1 MALTQI
7 DSYSVPHDKGG
18 GSGGNTYITGGR
30 KSSTYNSL
38 NVNSINAK
46 FGNIDNL
53 QSQSISANNGM
64 ILYLQSKDGMI
75 TKISGDQ
82 LDYKNGYI
90 GSLVADD
97 IGVKKLKAD
106 DIEAMNAF
114 IKTLQSQNI
123 TTEYLTVTKQA
134 HFFELIIDKIRS
146 VGGQLIITPASCVAD
161 YVKGHIPGTGLVKP
175 TESNYDSIDYF
186 VIYWRAEDEDGRSV
200 DNGFIADEH
209 GNDQAICQSFN
220 NVNEGSNYDVSNK
233 YYWRLVEAIDNDI
246 YINLTTGAEMSLEE
260 GAHEENKNNEYVIK
274 MFDTQTKKD
283 ENEYYNNGIN
293 WTVTQQKFIDRD
305 GNEIFG
311 IKTNVDWIDGSKING
326 MAVNGTFVSASQVY
340 GIQITPDKDNL
351 TSNLEFNITQKVGD
365 TAIIPTKINI
375 GVYFKDDT
383 FKIWNNVPIETEGRN
398 FGYCKLD
405 LEDADA
411 PVEAIIIV
419 STADVNWHRC
429 HRMKLSNINN
439 NEYNGKDDELDGYTN
454 IPSVGDNIVQLGY
467 RTKYDNPDD
476 DPNINRQSA
485 IIISA
490 YKSIDQGGILEDD
503 TIVRPIVAPSYA
515 QYMGIDD
522 FHLYTHRQSFIDG
535 SGARFIGDISLCS
548 VNGKALTDT
557 IQDNVKMLLVDTA
570 SVMMNTQEG
579 SNNVTSLTPST
590 INIQML
596 TVEDDETKY
605 SYEVPEGYKV
615 RLIYFNASGT
625 AVQNVTYGRGE
636 TAGYSLRNI
645 SLLMDSN
652 VNAVS
657 RLQITLDKYVTSG
670 GITKLIIIDSKEIPY
685 IRTASATTAGRY
697 EFRYCN
703 YIPTQSDPLPSPP
716 DDYSDGIGTFGEQIK
731 CSWNTSVVS
740 PNAANGEYTYMSQI
754 FRNAAGS
761 YVGSGNGEWS
771 TPIRITGAN
780 GRDGEDGSDIEY
792 IYCQKQDRWNTPTA
806 PTLADD
812 PTIAQNDWPNIDGQT
827 PSKTIGN
834 TTWWDNPQGVSENIK
849 FEYVSMRQKS
859 HGGNW
864 SEYCTPVI
872 WSNWGLK
879 GQDGDGYEYIFR
891 LTNEP
896 SSSNIE
902 NPCDVMTRAGLNWQ
916 TDSTYQ
922 SSNEYV
928 THMPNPDNV
937 AAAYWWMD
945 DPSSVTQTHPY
956 LYVSVRQRKSGQG
969 WSKFSDPALWA
980 RYAEQGETGGH
991 YAFRYKNSKTQPTVK
1006 PIDTGFNNG
1015 WSDIPTNP
1023 DIANG
1028 EYTWMSQTF
1037 VTPATPN
1044 DSYGT
1049 WSDPVR
1055 ITGGDGTPGTDGTD
1069 IEFIYALSVNNTQI
1083 IPAPPT
1089 NQIDDWPNDG
1099 NTDHQTI
1106 TNSNGTQTTWY
1117 DNPQG
1122 VTNIVKCE
1130 WMSMRYKTGGHNG
1143 VGGTWS
1149 AYTTPVIWSAY
1160 GDKGMDGDG
1169 FEYIY
1174 RVTGGSTAESNK
1186 PANPTPND
1194 WATNT
1199 SYQDDP
1205 SRASYV
1211 EYIPTDWHDDPQ
1223 NTSATNRWQWVCVR
1237 KRRNGQWKQFEGPT
1251 LWSNY
1256 SLADQAV
1263 PGSDGKDA
1271 ELNILVPYKENF
1283 YADIKTAL
1291 TNNSK
1296 TKLKMNLEY
1305 GLNKKVGTDVTSQS
1319 WTGYELYFDLYSST
1333 YRKLT
1338 SNSIRINTSISG
1350 GKLGYTNNDILY
1362 AISSNNVDNKSW
1374 GSNTDWLAL
1383 SSDKTV
1389 ENGTAIWL
1397 KLPVYAE
1404 VTLYKRINN
1413 SLKIMAEPRIVPLQ
1427 IDGGAFQLVTDKKI
1441 QSVVGDT
1448 IYGYNGGL
1456 ESYLQDS
1463 YASTTMLANMVTTK
1477 VNTLTMSK
1485 TAIENALSEVTQTA
1499 NEYSVNITNQY
1510 TNDITTRLA
1519 NAGITIA
1526 ANNTDGG
1533 HIELNADN
1541 TNVNGSL
1548 NVYDTGGEGF
1558 KVWNGS
1564 KNNATKSVQI
1574 SNKELGQVQNF
1585 VVQNVTGS
1593 SNKYVNVI
1601 GIDGAAFM
1609 SDYNRFMWWGKS
1621 GAPSGGANAGF
1632 SNNPHEFIVRNY
1644 NHNMRVREDG
1654 IFRSVAEYDETDP
1667 NDSNHPNDTMQN
1679 TNTYRT
1685 GGKDIIQ
1692 DSYDHKCWGDISS
1705 TVPVYCFTGSTSH
1718 TKDFTTDGNGHAGS
1732 YPDANFKKCGIFVC
1746 ESNRPDSRRESGDV
1760 TVYLPHPGE
1769 CNGRVVVFKALDVN
1783 ANGEQDGLFDLKLTV
1798 HGNYK
1803 CFMRAQDCNCYN
1815 YLYTNR
1821 KTVQLVAAKAYWIE
1835 LKSV

>member
-1 MALTQI
+1 MPLTPI
-7 DSYSVPHDKGG
+7 TSYPVPHDNGS

-53 QSQSISANNGM
+53 QSQSISANDGM
-64 ILYLQSKDGMI
+64 ILYLQSKEGMI

-82 LDYKNGYI
+82 LDYRNGYI

-97 IGVKKLKAD
+97 IGVKKLKAE
-106 DIEAMNAF
+106 DIEAMNGF
-114 IKTLQSQNI
+114 IKTLQSKEI

-161 YVKGHIPGTGLVKP
+161 YVKGHIPGTGLVEP
-175 TESNYDSIDYF
+175 TASNYNSIDYF
-186 VIYWRAEDEDGRSV
+186 VIYWRAEDDDGRSV
-200 DNGFIADEH
+200 DNGFRADEH

-220 NVNEGSNYDVSNK
+220 NVHEGTNYNVSNK
-233 YYWRLVEAIDNDI
+233 YYWRLVEAVDNDI
-246 YINLTTGAEMSLEE
+246 YINLTTGAEMSLET
-260 GAHEENKNNEYVIK
+260 GANAENKNNEYYIK
-274 MFDTQTKKD
+274 MFDTKTKKN
-283 ENEYYNNGIN
+283 ENEYFNNGIT
-293 WTVTQQKFIDRD
+293 WTVKEQRI
-305 GNEIFG
+305 EG
-311 IKTNVDWIDGSKING
+311 IETNVDWVSGGTLSG
-326 MAVNGTFVSASQVY
+326 TAVNGMFVSASQVY
-340 GIQITPDKDNL
+340 GIQITPDKDNI
-351 TSNLEFNITQKVGD
+351 TSMLEFVITQKVGD
-365 TAIIPTKINI
+365 STIVPSKINI

-383 FKIWNNVPIETEGRN
+383 FKLWNNVQLNEGGRETN
-398 FGYCKLD
+398 GYCKLD
-405 LEDADA
+405 LGDADA
-411 PVEAIIIV
+411 PIEAITIV
-419 STADVNWHRC
+419 STADVNWHKC
-429 HRMKLSNINN
+429 HRMKLSNTV
-439 NEYNGKDDELDGYTN
+439 KDDELDGYTN

-476 DPNINRQSA
+476 DPWINRQSA

-490 YKSIDQGGILEDD
+490 YKSIDQGGMLEDN

-605 SYEVPEGYKV
+605 LNTVPSGYKV

-625 AVQNVTYGRGE
+625 AVQNVTYGVGE
-636 TAGYSLRNI
+636 TAGASLSNI

-670 GITKLIIIDSKEIPY
+670 GTTKLIIIDSKEIPY

-703 YIPTQSDPLPSPP
+703 YIPTQANPLPVPP
-716 DDYSDGIGTFGEQIK
+716 DDYSDGIGTYGSQIR
-731 CSWNTSVVS
+731 CTWNTSVVS

-879 GQDGDGYEYIFR
+879 GQDGDGYEYIFK
-891 LTNEP
+891 LQASKTPPTNP
-896 SSSNIE
+896 TPPNH
-902 NPCDVMTRAGLNWQ
+902 A
-916 TDSTYQ
+916 TDTTYQ
-922 SSNEYV
+922 NANEYAPYLSSDGW
-928 THMPNPDNV
+928 T
-937 AAAYWWMD
+937 D
-945 DPSSVTQTHPY
+945 DPSSVTQSKPY
-956 LYVSVRQRKSGQG
+956 LFVSVRQRKGGEG
-969 WSKFSDPALWA
+969 WGPFSDPSLWA

-991 YAFRYKNSKTQPTVK
+991 YEFRYRNAASLTANDKPTG
-1006 PIDTGFNNG
+1006 TGLTNG
-1015 WSDIPTNP
+1015 WSDVPSNP
-1023 DIANG
+1023 DINNG
-1028 EYTWMSQTF
+1028 IYTWMSQSY

-1044 DSYGT
+1044 DSYGP
-1049 WSDPVR
+1049 WSTPVR

-1069 IEFIYALSVNNTQI
+1069 IEFIYAQSVYDNQK

-1099 NTDHQTI
+1099 NVDHQTI

-1122 VTNIVKCE
+1122 VTNIVKYE
-1130 WMSMRYKTGGHNG
+1130 WMSMRFKTGGHNG

-1160 GDKGMDGDG
+1160 GDKGQDGDG

-1174 RVTGGSTAESNK
+1174 KVTGGDTPDSNK
-1186 PANPTPND
+1186 PANPTPNHWD
-1194 WATNT
+1194 TDT
-1199 SYQDDP
+1199 EYQRTD
-1205 SRASYV
+1205 R
-1211 EYIPTDWHDDPQ
+1211 EYIPSGWYDDPQ
-1223 NTSATNRWQWVCVR
+1223 NTSPSNRWQWVCVR
-1237 KRRNGQWKQFEGPT
+1237 KRESHMWHEFKGPT

-1256 SLADQAV
+1256 SLAEDAI

-1271 ELNILVPYKENF
+1271 QLDILVPVKELF

-1296 TKLKMNLEY
+1296 TKVKLNLEY

-1319 WTGYELYFDLYSST
+1319 WSGFTLTFDLYSST
-1333 YRKLT
+1333 YTKLT
-1338 SNSIRINTSISG
+1338 SNSVSISTASG
-1350 GKLGYTNNDILY
+1350 SNRKYTSNDVLYGIL
-1362 AISSNNVDNKSW
+1362 SSKGF
-1374 GSNTDWLAL
+1374 GSNTDWLEL
-1383 SSDKTV
+1383 SSDK
-1389 ENGTAIWL
+1389 NQWAN
-1397 KLPVYAE
+1397 LPAYAE
-1404 VTLYKRINN
+1404 ITLMKNN
-1413 SLKIMAEPRIVPLQ
+1413 KVVSEPRVVPLQ

-1510 TNDITTRLA
+1510 TNDITTRLS

-1533 HIELNADN
+1533 TINLSADN
-1541 TNVNGSL
+1541 TIVNGSL

-1574 SNKELGQVQNF
+1574 SNKELGTVQDY

-1601 GIDGAAFM
+1601 GIDGAAFTPNY
-1609 SDYNRFMWWGKS
+1609 DQFMWWGSSENSSRK
-1621 GAPSGGANAGF
+1621 
-1632 SNNPHEFIVRNY
+1632 EFIVRNKDA
-1644 NHNMRVREDG
+1644 NLRVRESG
-1654 IFRSVAEYDETDP
+1654 I
-1667 NDSNHPNDTMQN
+1667 
-1679 TNTYRT
+1679 YRT
-1685 GGKDIIQ
+1685 QAWYGEWAPEQSKNNLLNSGKDALKTSIKYENYWS
-1692 DSYDHKCWGDISS
+1692 DLS
-1705 TVPVYCFTGSTSH
+1705 TTTPVYEFIMDGSA
-1718 TKDFTTDGNGHAGS
+1718 DFTTDGINHGNGSWAGD
-1732 YPDANFKKCGIFVC
+1732 YQDNTFRKCGIYI
-1746 ESNRPDSRRESGDV
+1746 G
-1760 TVYLPHPGE
+1760 LPPQ
-1769 CNGRVVVFKALDVN
+1769 NGNSPVN
-1783 ANGEQDGLFDLKLTV
+1783 TTLVLPNPYNCFGRTIYVKNLTNKTLTV
-1798 HGNYK
+1798 QAHG
-1803 CFMRAQDCNCYN
+1803 RAYGMIGSNSATEVNSISIGQNS
-1815 YLYTNR
+1815 TMF
-1821 KTVQLVAAKAYWIE
+1821 VSAGGYWIQFYCG
-1835 LKSV
+1835 